1 MSVGPAISPRHWSP
15 GRRLLV
21 VAVLPLALLA
31 LGLFAYVLVG
41 AITGPAGSGSTQT
54 IGFERLDKPARPV
67 TMPNLNGHGSVGL
80 ANLAGKPIVINF
92 WSTTCVDCVA
102 ETRALVQVANATRGR
117 VNFLG
122 IDTLDELGL
131 ARAFAVKYHIPYP
144 LTFDPDEIVGTR
156 YGLVGL
162 PMTFFFSP
170 SGGRVL
176 GVNIGAVTV
185 RSLTHI
191 LHELYGDKA

>member
-1 MSVGPAISPRHWSP
+1 MGVGRAISPRHWSP
-15 GRRLLV
+15 ARRLVV
-21 VAVLPLALLA
+21 VAVLPLALVVV
-31 LGLFAYVLVG
+31 GLFSYFLVG
-41 AITGPAGSGSTQT
+41 AISGPSGPVSTQT
-54 IGFERLDKPARPV
+54 IGFERLNKPAHPV
-67 TMPNLNGHGSVGL
+67 TMPNLSGHGSTGL

-102 ETRALVQVANATRGR
+102 ETRALVQVADATKGR

-144 LTFDPDEIVGTR
+144 LTFDPNEVVGTR

-170 SGGRVL
+170 SGKEVL
-176 GVNIGAVTV
+176 GVNIGAVTA